1 MTQGRARVR
10 GLALTL
16 LPDSQLEP
24 SNTAAGTYS
33 STVCC
38 MYCTYLP
45 TLYTPPASQLL
56 PTLPPP
62 LQVTH
67 LHPLFSKRIFFLLFS
82 FVIFPTHASKPAPL
96 SFPEAGSQFHQPTFR
111 DNRHFTQS
119 VLRFTPCGN
128 SISVLPNYRM
138 AKIRQAMFKGP
149 TYIQVLM

>member
-1 MTQGRARVR
+1 MTTNDPRAST
-10 GLALTL
+10 GTGIS
-16 LPDSQLEP
+16 PDP
-24 SNTAAGTYS
+24 AAWLSVGTIEHCS
-33 STVCC
+33 WDIVCC